1 MNRRDLI
8 NFLAAGIAIPLA
20 PISISAASIKSGKR
34 LILVELSGA
43 NDGLNTVIPIKD
55 ERYGELRPRIK
66 IDRSKAFNLGNGL
79 VLNSAMRSL
88 DGALQAGDLAIMQG
102 LGYPGQNR
110 SHFKSIALWET
121 GGDGTKSGK
130 NGWLTEDIEQM
141 TGSDQLDAHGISLDG
156 GMGIFASP
164 SGVWL
169 SMTSLGQF
177 STLQKKLVIPNQT
190 LSSNPA
196 LSFVLDR
203 AHALN
208 SSMQSISSKIS
219 RLRNKNLNINAGD
232 FGKQASMAAYLIDAG
247 ISAPVLKLKIGSF
260 DTHEN
265 QTWRHRRLLQDL
277 SKGLSGLRRALI
289 QSGHWDNTLIMTYS
303 EFGRRAKENES
314 GGTDHGTAAPHFLM
328 SGSLE
333 GGLWGIHPDSRQSQ
347 QMVMYNSQLTIGLFM
362 IKYCLIGLDWTRIDF
377 KTIVQTLQMGYFLK
391 FNIFTY
397 CIIYQ
402 YQFKN

>member
-43 NDGLNTVIPIKD
+43 NDGLNTVIPIRD

-141 TGSDQLDAHGISLDG
+141 TGSEQLDAHGISLDG

-177 STLQKKLVIPNQT
+177 STLQNKLVMPNQT
-190 LSSNPA
+190 QTNNPA

-203 AHALN
+203 GQALN

-247 ISAPVLKLKIGSF
+247 ISAPILKFKIGSF

-277 SKGLSGLRRALI
+277 SKGLSGLRRALK
-289 QSGHWDNTLIMTYS
+289 QSGHWENTLIMTYS

-333 GGLWGIHPDSRQSQ
+333 GGLWGIHPDLGNLKDGDVKFTTDYRVVYDKILADWFGLKENRFKNFRS
-347 QMVMYNSQLTIGLFM
+347 TITDGLF
-362 IKYCLIGLDWTRIDF
+362 T
-377 KTIVQTLQMGYFLK
+377 
-391 FNIFTY
+391 
-397 CIIYQ
+397 
-402 YQFKN
+402 

>member
-55 ERYGELRPRIK
+55 ERYGELRQRIK

-88 DGALQAGDLAIMQG
+88 DGALQSGDLAIMQG

-141 TGSDQLDAHGISLDG
+141 TGSEQLDAHGISLDG

-177 STLQKKLVIPNQT
+177 STLQNKLVMPNQT
-190 LSSNPA
+190 QTNNPA

-203 AHALN
+203 GQALN

-277 SKGLSGLRRALI
+277 SKGLSGLRRALK
-289 QSGHWDNTLIMTYS
+289 QSGHWENTLIMTYS

-333 GGLWGIHPDSRQSQ
+333 GGLWGIHPDLGNLKDGDVQFTTDYRVVYDKILADWFGLKENRFKNFRS
-347 QMVMYNSQLTIGLFM
+347 TITDGLF
-362 IKYCLIGLDWTRIDF
+362 T
-377 KTIVQTLQMGYFLK
+377 
-391 FNIFTY
+391 
-397 CIIYQ
+397 
-402 YQFKN
+402 

>member
-66 IDRSKAFNLGNGL
+66 IDRSTAFNLGNGL

-219 RLRNKNLNINAGD
+219 RLRNKKLNINAGD

-333 GGLWGIHPDSRQSQ
+333 GGLWGIHPDLG
-347 QMVMYNSQLTIGLFM
+347 NLTDGDVKFTTDYRVVYDKILSDWFGLDQNRFQNYRSNITDGLFS
-362 IKYCLIGLDWTRIDF
+362 
-377 KTIVQTLQMGYFLK
+377 
-391 FNIFTY
+391 
-397 CIIYQ
+397 
-402 YQFKN
+402 

>member
-265 QTWRHRRLLQDL
+265 QSWRHRRLLQDL

-333 GGLWGIHPDSRQSQ
+333 GGLWGIHPDLG
-347 QMVMYNSQLTIGLFM
+347 NLTDGDVKFTTDYRVVYDKILSDWFGLGQNRFQNYRSNITDGLFS
-362 IKYCLIGLDWTRIDF
+362 
-377 KTIVQTLQMGYFLK
+377 
-391 FNIFTY
+391 
-397 CIIYQ
+397 
-402 YQFKN
+402 

>member
-333 GGLWGIHPDSRQSQ
+333 GGLWGIHPDLG
-347 QMVMYNSQLTIGLFM
+347 NLTDGDVKFTTDYRVVYDKILSDWFGLDQNRFQNYRSNITDGLF
-362 IKYCLIGLDWTRIDF
+362 I
-377 KTIVQTLQMGYFLK
+377 
-391 FNIFTY
+391 
-397 CIIYQ
+397 
-402 YQFKN
+402 

>member
-277 SKGLSGLRRALI
+277 SKGLSGVRRALI

-333 GGLWGIHPDSRQSQ
+333 GGLWGIHPDLG
-347 QMVMYNSQLTIGLFM
+347 NLTDGDVKFTTDYRVVYDKILSDWFGLDQNRFQNYRSNITDGLFS
-362 IKYCLIGLDWTRIDF
+362 
-377 KTIVQTLQMGYFLK
+377 
-391 FNIFTY
+391 
-397 CIIYQ
+397 
-402 YQFKN
+402 

>member
-141 TGSDQLDAHGISLDG
+141 AGNDQLDAHGISLDG

-333 GGLWGIHPDSRQSQ
+333 GGLWGIHPDLG
-347 QMVMYNSQLTIGLFM
+347 NLTDGDVKFTTDYRVVYDKILSDWFGLDQNRFQNYRSNITNGLFS
-362 IKYCLIGLDWTRIDF
+362 
-377 KTIVQTLQMGYFLK
+377 
-391 FNIFTY
+391 
-397 CIIYQ
+397 
-402 YQFKN
+402 

>member
-20 PISISAASIKSGKR
+20 PMSITAASIKSGKR
-34 LILVELSGA
+34 LILAELSGA

-66 IDRSKAFNLGNGL
+66 IDRSKAFNLRNGL
-79 VLNSAMRSL
+79 VLNSAMKSL

-177 STLQKKLVIPNQT
+177 STLQNKLVMPKQT
-190 LSSNPA
+190 LTNNPA

-203 AHALN
+203 GQALN

-277 SKGLSGLRRALI
+277 SKGLSGLRRALK
-289 QSGHWDNTLIMTYS
+289 QSGHWENTLIMTYS

-328 SGSLE
+328 SGSLD
-333 GGLWGIHPDSRQSQ
+333 GGLWGIHPDLGNLKDGDVQFTTDYRVVYDKILSDWFGIDQNRFKDFRSKI
-347 QMVMYNSQLTIGLFM
+347 TDGLF
-362 IKYCLIGLDWTRIDF
+362 
-377 KTIVQTLQMGYFLK
+377 V
-391 FNIFTY
+391 
-397 CIIYQ
+397 
-402 YQFKN
+402 

>member
-55 ERYGELRPRIK
+55 KRYGELRPRIK

-141 TGSDQLDAHGISLDG
+141 TGSEQLDAHGISLDG

-177 STLQKKLVIPNQT
+177 STLQNKLATPNQT
-190 LSSNPA
+190 QTNNPA

-203 AHALN
+203 GQALN

-277 SKGLSGLRRALI
+277 SKGLSGLRRALK
-289 QSGHWDNTLIMTYS
+289 QSGHWENTLIMTYS

-333 GGLWGIHPDSRQSQ
+333 GGLWGIHPDLGNLKDGDVQFTTDYRVVYDKILADWFGLKENRFKNFRS
-347 QMVMYNSQLTIGLFM
+347 TITDGLF
-362 IKYCLIGLDWTRIDF
+362 T
-377 KTIVQTLQMGYFLK
+377 
-391 FNIFTY
+391 
-397 CIIYQ
+397 
-402 YQFKN
+402 

>member
-55 ERYGELRPRIK
+55 KRYGELRPRIK

-141 TGSDQLDAHGISLDG
+141 TGSEQLDAHGISLDG

-164 SGVWL
+164 SSVWL

-177 STLQKKLVIPNQT
+177 STLQNKLAIPNQT
-190 LSSNPA
+190 QTNNPA

-203 AHALN
+203 GQALN

-277 SKGLSGLRRALI
+277 SKGLSGLRRALK
-289 QSGHWDNTLIMTYS
+289 QSGHWENTLIMTYS

-333 GGLWGIHPDSRQSQ
+333 GGLWGIHPDLGNLKDGDVQFTTDYRVVYDKILADWFGLKENRFKNFRS
-347 QMVMYNSQLTIGLFM
+347 TITDGLF
-362 IKYCLIGLDWTRIDF
+362 T
-377 KTIVQTLQMGYFLK
+377 
-391 FNIFTY
+391 
-397 CIIYQ
+397 
-402 YQFKN
+402 

>member
-289 QSGHWDNTLIMTYS
+289 QSGHWNNTLIMTYS

-333 GGLWGIHPDSRQSQ
+333 GGLWGIHPDLG
-347 QMVMYNSQLTIGLFM
+347 NLTDGDVKFTTDYRVVYDKILSDWFGLKQNRFENYRSNITDGLFS
-362 IKYCLIGLDWTRIDF
+362 
-377 KTIVQTLQMGYFLK
+377 
-391 FNIFTY
+391 
-397 CIIYQ
+397 
-402 YQFKN
+402 

>member
-55 ERYGELRPRIK
+55 ERYGELRQKIK
-66 IDRSKAFNLGNGL
+66 IDRSKTFNLGNGL
-79 VLNSAMRSL
+79 VLNNAMRSL

-141 TGSDQLDAHGISLDG
+141 TGSEQLDAHGISLDG

-177 STLQKKLVIPNQT
+177 STLQNKLAIPNQT
-190 LSSNPA
+190 QTNNPA

-203 AHALN
+203 GQALN

-277 SKGLSGLRRALI
+277 SKGLSGLRRALK
-289 QSGHWDNTLIMTYS
+289 QSGHWENTLIMTYS

-333 GGLWGIHPDSRQSQ
+333 GGLWGIHPDLGNLKDGDVQFTTDYRVVYDKILADWFGLKENRFKNFRS
-347 QMVMYNSQLTIGLFM
+347 TITDGLF
-362 IKYCLIGLDWTRIDF
+362 T
-377 KTIVQTLQMGYFLK
+377 
-391 FNIFTY
+391 
-397 CIIYQ
+397 
-402 YQFKN
+402 

>member
-66 IDRSKAFNLGNGL
+66 IDRSKAFNLGNDL

-141 TGSDQLDAHGISLDG
+141 AGNDQLDAHGISLDG

-177 STLQKKLVIPNQT
+177 STLQKKLIIPNQT

-333 GGLWGIHPDSRQSQ
+333 GGLWGIHPDLGNLKDGDVQFTTDYRVVYDKILADWFGLKENRFKNYRS
-347 QMVMYNSQLTIGLFM
+347 NITNGLFS
-362 IKYCLIGLDWTRIDF
+362 
-377 KTIVQTLQMGYFLK
+377 
-391 FNIFTY
+391 
-397 CIIYQ
+397 
-402 YQFKN
+402 

>member
-121 GGDGTKSGK
+121 GGDGKKSGK

-177 STLQKKLVIPNQT
+177 STLQNKLVMPNQT
-190 LSSNPA
+190 VTNNPA

-203 AHALN
+203 GQALN
-208 SSMQSISSKIS
+208 SSMQSISSKLS

-247 ISAPVLKLKIGSF
+247 ISAPVLKIKIGSF

-265 QTWRHRRLLQDL
+265 QTWRHRMLLQDL
-277 SKGLSGLRRALI
+277 SKGLSGLRRALK
-289 QSGHWDNTLIMTYS
+289 QSGHWENTLIMTYS

-333 GGLWGIHPDSRQSQ
+333 GGLWGIHPDLGNLKDGDVQFTTDYRVVYDKILSDWFRLKQNRFENYRS
-347 QMVMYNSQLTIGLFM
+347 NITDGLFS
-362 IKYCLIGLDWTRIDF
+362 
-377 KTIVQTLQMGYFLK
+377 
-391 FNIFTY
+391 
-397 CIIYQ
+397 
-402 YQFKN
+402 

>member
-141 TGSDQLDAHGISLDG
+141 IGSDQLDAHGISLDG

-203 AHALN
+203 AQALN

-333 GGLWGIHPDSRQSQ
+333 GGLWGIHPDLG
-347 QMVMYNSQLTIGLFM
+347 NLTDGDVKFTTDYRVVYDKILSDWFGLDQNRFEKYRSSITDGLFS
-362 IKYCLIGLDWTRIDF
+362 
-377 KTIVQTLQMGYFLK
+377 
-391 FNIFTY
+391 
-397 CIIYQ
+397 
-402 YQFKN
+402 

>member
-79 VLNSAMRSL
+79 VLNSAMRNL

-289 QSGHWDNTLIMTYS
+289 QSGHWDNTLIMPYS

-333 GGLWGIHPDSRQSQ
+333 GGLWGIHPDLG
-347 QMVMYNSQLTIGLFM
+347 NLTDGDVKFTTDYRVVYDKILSDWFGLDQNRFQNYRSNITDGLFS
-362 IKYCLIGLDWTRIDF
+362 
-377 KTIVQTLQMGYFLK
+377 
-391 FNIFTY
+391 
-397 CIIYQ
+397 
-402 YQFKN
+402 

>member
-141 TGSDQLDAHGISLDG
+141 AGSDQLDAHGISLDG

-333 GGLWGIHPDSRQSQ
+333 GGLWGIHPDLGNLKDGDVQF
-347 QMVMYNSQLTIGLFM
+347 TIDYRVVYDKILSDWFGLDQNRFKDFRSKITNGLF
-362 IKYCLIGLDWTRIDF
+362 
-377 KTIVQTLQMGYFLK
+377 V
-391 FNIFTY
+391 
-397 CIIYQ
+397 
-402 YQFKN
+402 

>member
-121 GGDGTKSGK
+121 GGDGTKSRK

-177 STLQKKLVIPNQT
+177 STLQKKLAIPNQT

-289 QSGHWDNTLIMTYS
+289 QSGHWNNTLIMTYS

-333 GGLWGIHPDSRQSQ
+333 GGLWGIHPDLG
-347 QMVMYNSQLTIGLFM
+347 NLTDGDVKFTTDYRVVYDKILSDWFGLNKNRFKNYRSNIVDGLFS
-362 IKYCLIGLDWTRIDF
+362 
-377 KTIVQTLQMGYFLK
+377 
-391 FNIFTY
+391 
-397 CIIYQ
+397 
-402 YQFKN
+402 

>member
-1 MNRRDLI
+1 LNRRDLI

-141 TGSDQLDAHGISLDG
+141 AGNDQLDAHGISLDG

-333 GGLWGIHPDSRQSQ
+333 GGLWGIHPDLG
-347 QMVMYNSQLTIGLFM
+347 NLTDGDVKYTTDYRVVYDKILSDWFGLDQNRFQNYRSNITDGLF
-362 IKYCLIGLDWTRIDF
+362 I
-377 KTIVQTLQMGYFLK
+377 
-391 FNIFTY
+391 
-397 CIIYQ
+397 
-402 YQFKN
+402 

>member
-55 ERYGELRPRIK
+55 KRYGELRPRIK

-141 TGSDQLDAHGISLDG
+141 TGSEQLDAHGISLDG

-177 STLQKKLVIPNQT
+177 STLQNKLAIPNQT
-190 LSSNPA
+190 QTNNPA

-203 AHALN
+203 GQALN

-277 SKGLSGLRRALI
+277 SKGLSGLRRALK
-289 QSGHWDNTLIMTYS
+289 QSGHWENTLIMTYS

-333 GGLWGIHPDSRQSQ
+333 GGLWGIHPDLGNLKDGDVQFTTDYRVVYDKILADWFGLKENRFKNYRS
-347 QMVMYNSQLTIGLFM
+347 NITNGLFS
-362 IKYCLIGLDWTRIDF
+362 
-377 KTIVQTLQMGYFLK
+377 
-391 FNIFTY
+391 
-397 CIIYQ
+397 
-402 YQFKN
+402 

>member
-177 STLQKKLVIPNQT
+177 STLQKKLVVPNQT

-333 GGLWGIHPDSRQSQ
+333 GGLWGIHPDLG
-347 QMVMYNSQLTIGLFM
+347 NLTDGDVKFTTDYRVVYDKILSDWFGLDQNRFQNYRSNITDGLFS
-362 IKYCLIGLDWTRIDF
+362 
-377 KTIVQTLQMGYFLK
+377 
-391 FNIFTY
+391 
-397 CIIYQ
+397 
-402 YQFKN
+402 

>member
-55 ERYGELRPRIK
+55 ERYGELRPRIR

-333 GGLWGIHPDSRQSQ
+333 GGLWGIHPDLG
-347 QMVMYNSQLTIGLFM
+347 NLTDGDVKFTTDYRVVYDKILSDWFGLNKNRFKNYRSNIVDGLFS
-362 IKYCLIGLDWTRIDF
+362 
-377 KTIVQTLQMGYFLK
+377 
-391 FNIFTY
+391 
-397 CIIYQ
+397 
-402 YQFKN
+402 

>member
-289 QSGHWDNTLIMTYS
+289 QSGHWNNTLIMTYS

-333 GGLWGIHPDSRQSQ
+333 GGLWGIHPDLGNLKDGDVQF
-347 QMVMYNSQLTIGLFM
+347 TIDYRVVYDKILSDWFGLKQNRFENYRSNITDGLFS
-362 IKYCLIGLDWTRIDF
+362 
-377 KTIVQTLQMGYFLK
+377 
-391 FNIFTY
+391 
-397 CIIYQ
+397 
-402 YQFKN
+402 

>member
-43 NDGLNTVIPIKD
+43 NDGLNTVIPIRD

-66 IDRSKAFNLGNGL
+66 INRSKAFNLGNGL

-121 GGDGTKSGK
+121 GGDGIKSGK

-141 TGSDQLDAHGISLDG
+141 TGSEQLDAHGISLDG
-156 GMGIFASP
+156 GMGIFASS

-177 STLQKKLVIPNQT
+177 STLQNKLVMPNQT
-190 LSSNPA
+190 QTNNPA

-203 AHALN
+203 GQALN

-247 ISAPVLKLKIGSF
+247 ILAPVLKLKIGSF

-277 SKGLSGLRRALI
+277 SKGLSGLRRALK
-289 QSGHWDNTLIMTYS
+289 QSGHWENTLIMTYS

-333 GGLWGIHPDSRQSQ
+333 GGLWGIHPDLGNLKDGDVQFTTDYRVVYDKILADWFGLKENRFKNYRS
-347 QMVMYNSQLTIGLFM
+347 NITNGLFS
-362 IKYCLIGLDWTRIDF
+362 
-377 KTIVQTLQMGYFLK
+377 
-391 FNIFTY
+391 
-397 CIIYQ
+397 
-402 YQFKN
+402 

>member
-55 ERYGELRPRIK
+55 KRYGELRPRIK

-141 TGSDQLDAHGISLDG
+141 TGSEQLDAHGISLDG

-177 STLQKKLVIPNQT
+177 STLKNKLAIPNQT
-190 LSSNPA
+190 QTNNPA

-203 AHALN
+203 GQALN

-277 SKGLSGLRRALI
+277 SKGLSGLRRALK
-289 QSGHWDNTLIMTYS
+289 QSGHWENTLIMTYS

-333 GGLWGIHPDSRQSQ
+333 GGLWGIHPDLGNLKDGDVQFTTDYRVVYDKILADWFGLKENRFKNFRS
-347 QMVMYNSQLTIGLFM
+347 TITDGLF
-362 IKYCLIGLDWTRIDF
+362 T
-377 KTIVQTLQMGYFLK
+377 
-391 FNIFTY
+391 
-397 CIIYQ
+397 
-402 YQFKN
+402 

>member
-20 PISISAASIKSGKR
+20 PMSITAASIKSGKR

-177 STLQKKLVIPNQT
+177 STLQNTLVMPKQT
-190 LSSNPA
+190 LTNNPA

-203 AHALN
+203 GQALN

-277 SKGLSGLRRALI
+277 SKGLNGLRRALK
-289 QSGHWDNTLIMTYS
+289 QSGHWENTLIMTYS
-303 EFGRRAKENES
+303 EFGRRAQENES

-333 GGLWGIHPDSRQSQ
+333 GGLWGIHPDLGNLKDGDVQFTTDYRVIYDKILSDWFGLEQNRFKNYRSKI
-347 QMVMYNSQLTIGLFM
+347 TDGLFS
-362 IKYCLIGLDWTRIDF
+362 
-377 KTIVQTLQMGYFLK
+377 
-391 FNIFTY
+391 
-397 CIIYQ
+397 
-402 YQFKN
+402 

>member
-66 IDRSKAFNLGNGL
+66 IDRSKAFNLGNDL

-141 TGSDQLDAHGISLDG
+141 AGNDQLDAHGISLDG

-333 GGLWGIHPDSRQSQ
+333 GGLWGIHPDLGNLTDGDVKFTTDYRVVYDKILSDWFGLSQ
-347 QMVMYNSQLTIGLFM
+347 NRFQNYRSNITDGLFS
-362 IKYCLIGLDWTRIDF
+362 
-377 KTIVQTLQMGYFLK
+377 
-391 FNIFTY
+391 
-397 CIIYQ
+397 
-402 YQFKN
+402 

>member
-88 DGALQAGDLAIMQG
+88 DRALQAGDLAIMQG

-333 GGLWGIHPDSRQSQ
+333 GGLWGIHPDLG
-347 QMVMYNSQLTIGLFM
+347 NLTDGDVKFTTDYRVVYDKILSDWFGLDQNRFQNYRSNITNGLFS
-362 IKYCLIGLDWTRIDF
+362 
-377 KTIVQTLQMGYFLK
+377 
-391 FNIFTY
+391 
-397 CIIYQ
+397 
-402 YQFKN
+402 

>member
-79 VLNSAMRSL
+79 VLNSAMRTL

-289 QSGHWDNTLIMTYS
+289 KSGHWDNTLIMTYS

-333 GGLWGIHPDSRQSQ
+333 GGLWGIHPDLG
-347 QMVMYNSQLTIGLFM
+347 NLTDGDVKFTTDYRVVYDKILSDWFGLDQNRFQNYRSNITDGLFS
-362 IKYCLIGLDWTRIDF
+362 
-377 KTIVQTLQMGYFLK
+377 
-391 FNIFTY
+391 
-397 CIIYQ
+397 
-402 YQFKN
+402 

>member
-79 VLNSAMRSL
+79 VLNSAMRNL

-333 GGLWGIHPDSRQSQ
+333 GGLWGIHPDLG
-347 QMVMYNSQLTIGLFM
+347 NLTDGDVKFTTDYRVVYDKILSDWFGLDQNRFQNYRSNITDGLFS
-362 IKYCLIGLDWTRIDF
+362 
-377 KTIVQTLQMGYFLK
+377 
-391 FNIFTY
+391 
-397 CIIYQ
+397 
-402 YQFKN
+402 

>member
-141 TGSDQLDAHGISLDG
+141 AGNDQLDAHGISLDG

-164 SGVWL
+164 SGGWL

-203 AHALN
+203 ANALN

-333 GGLWGIHPDSRQSQ
+333 GGLWGIHPDLG
-347 QMVMYNSQLTIGLFM
+347 NLTDGDVKFTTDYRVVYDKILSDWFGLGQNRFQNYRSNITDGLFS
-362 IKYCLIGLDWTRIDF
+362 
-377 KTIVQTLQMGYFLK
+377 
-391 FNIFTY
+391 
-397 CIIYQ
+397 
-402 YQFKN
+402 

>member
-20 PISISAASIKSGKR
+20 PISISAANIKSGKR

-43 NDGLNTVIPIKD
+43 NDGLNTVIPIND
-55 ERYGELRPRIK
+55 ERYAEIRPRIK

-130 NGWLTEDIEQM
+130 NGWLTEDIEKF
-141 TGSDQLDAHGISLDG
+141 TGSEQLDAHGISLDG

-177 STLQKKLVIPNQT
+177 STLQKKLAIPNQT

-232 FGKQASMAAYLIDAG
+232 FGKQVSMAAHLIDAG

-265 QTWRHRRLLQDL
+265 QTQRHRRLLQDL
-277 SKGLSGLRRALI
+277 SKGLSGLRRALKK
-289 QSGHWDNTLIMTYS
+289 SGHWENTLIMTYS

-333 GGLWGIHPDSRQSQ
+333 GGVWGVHPDLGNLKDGDVQFTTDYRVVYDKILSDWFGLEQNRFKDYRS
-347 QMVMYNSQLTIGLFM
+347 NIIAGLFS
-362 IKYCLIGLDWTRIDF
+362 
-377 KTIVQTLQMGYFLK
+377 
-391 FNIFTY
+391 
-397 CIIYQ
+397 
-402 YQFKN
+402 

>member
-333 GGLWGIHPDSRQSQ
+333 GGLWGIHPDLG
-347 QMVMYNSQLTIGLFM
+347 NLTDGDVKFTTDYRVVYDKILSDWFGLNQNRFQNYRSNITDGLFS
-362 IKYCLIGLDWTRIDF
+362 
-377 KTIVQTLQMGYFLK
+377 
-391 FNIFTY
+391 
-397 CIIYQ
+397 
-402 YQFKN
+402 